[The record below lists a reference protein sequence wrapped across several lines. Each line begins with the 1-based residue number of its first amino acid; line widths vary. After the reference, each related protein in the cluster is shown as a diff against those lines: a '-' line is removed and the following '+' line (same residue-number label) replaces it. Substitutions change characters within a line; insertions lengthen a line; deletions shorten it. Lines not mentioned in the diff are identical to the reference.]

1 MVSGCGFRDSGAEI
15 LGIAVGLAKPAA
27 TDDGAG
33 GLVLG
38 SGERSVLQKSSVV
51 TYPVLGSASTRAGH
65 SAAVMTQNRHCR
77 QLGTR
82 PGGTSVARRCRM
94 LVSRSVSLAQFRR
107 PWALGQLSR
116 TGTSR
121 SWNVLR

>member
-1 MVSGCGFRDSGAEI
+1 MGVSSKRRQLSHRCFGSAMTWTASKVF
-15 LGIAVGLAKPAA
+15 
-27 TDDGAG
+27 G
-33 GLVLG
+33 GGVLG
-38 SGERSVLQKSSVV
+38 FWAD
-51 TYPVLGSASTRAGH
+51 SARFGQ

-82 PGGTSVARRCRM
+82 PGGTSVARHFRM
-94 LVSRSVSLAQFRR
+94 LVSRSVSLAQFKR
-107 PWALGQLSR
+107 PWALGQLLR